1 MMKSLKR
8 DILSTLAMC
17 SLAVAIAL
25 AWGSPFI
32 DASPAYGQEQPRL
45 QRLLHKNL
53 FKPKP
58 HPGAVKQSSNR

>member
-1 MMKSLKR
+1 MLKSLKR

-32 DASPAYGQEQPRL
+32 DASPAYAEEHAALKQ
-45 QRLLHKNL
+45 LLHTIPLKS
-53 FKPKP
+53 KP
-58 HPGAVKQSSNR
+58 HPGGQKQTLNR